1 MSSDLMTELDIENTI
16 RLLSTERLA
25 TVRKITN
32 NDMEAIKLHHQML
45 SVASALMPVTGL
57 LEICLRNAIDAKLK
71 ELFAVDDWLQN
82 PPPPFIWKR
91 AELSSI
97 NRAKRQMRK
106 AAYAKK
112 NQYEKSLLDT
122 LAYPN
127 GSPPNLS
134 HQDRVRARQ
143 NQIPIISGQLI
154 TQLTLTF
161 WKSLLSSDYETS
173 LWNTSL
179 KRIFPNKGIKRS
191 DIARQ
196 MEVIYQTRNRI
207 AHHEPVYDK
216 RLTNTLLAIEYIIT
230 NFGDKNEQSKTLVER
245 MLFKN
250 REALN
255 KEVKIL
261 REMIRGYQ

>member
-1 MSSDLMTELDIENTI
+1 MTDLDIMNTI

-32 NDMEAIKLHHQML
+32 NDVEAIKLHHQML
-45 SVASALMPVTGL
+45 SVASALMPVTAI
-57 LEICLRNAIDAKLK
+57 LEICLRNAIDEKLK
-71 ELFAVDDWLQN
+71 ALFGIDDWLQN
-82 PPPPFIWKR
+82 PPTPFIWKR
-91 AELSSI
+91 NEATSI
-97 NRAKRQMRK
+97 KRAKQQMRK

-112 NQYEKSLLDT
+112 NQYEKSLLDSV
-122 LAYPN
+122 AYPN
-127 GSPPNLS
+127 GLPPNLS
-134 HQDRVRARQ
+134 HQDRVSARR

-179 KRIFPNKGIKRS
+179 KKIFPDKSIKRS
-191 DIARQ
+191 HIARE

-207 AHHEPVYDK
+207 AHHEPVYGK
-216 RLTNTLLAIEYIIT
+216 RLVDTLSAIEYIIT
-230 NFGDKNEQSKTLVER
+230 NFGDKNAQSKTLVER
-245 MLFKN
+245 MLVKN

-255 KEVKIL
+255 KEVETLK
-261 REMIRGYQ
+261 EMIRGYQ